1 MSRWSKK
8 LFAFAIK
15 RSIIVLSSRDYLL
28 HHPSPNPAP
37 PPRKARA
44 IGKNDEKLSE
54 KPEKKEKKVKVSC
67 LCQRSDI
74 QWADECLFLGD
85 VRVAR

>member
-28 HHPSPNPAP
+28 HHPSPSPAP

-44 IGKNDEKLSE
+44 IGKNDEKPSE

-67 LCQRSDI
+67 LCQRSEI